1 MIEDCLTV
9 RLISLAEQIT
19 GEKEMLLFIA
29 EIGSSCFVSFLK
41 KKNVDVRYRCQN
53 FILVFLLLAGVFF
66 PFLFLFKITV
76 VLVLVP
82 YVFFNK
88 KYKEAIA

>member
-9 RLISLAEQIT
+9 RLLSLAEQIT

-41 KKNVDVRYRCQN
+41 KKRMWMSGTGAKFYPGVSVTGRCVLPIFIFVQN
-53 FILVFLLLAGVFF
+53 NYCPCIGSLCVLQQ
-66 PFLFLFKITV
+66 KI
-76 VLVLVP
+76 
-82 YVFFNK
+82 
-88 KYKEAIA
+88 

>member
-9 RLISLAEQIT
+9 RLLSLAEQIT

-41 KKNVDVRYRCQN
+41 KKECGCPVQVPKFYPGVSVTGRCVLPIFIFVQN
-53 FILVFLLLAGVFF
+53 NYCPCIGSLCVLQQ
-66 PFLFLFKITV
+66 KI
-76 VLVLVP
+76 
-82 YVFFNK
+82 
-88 KYKEAIA
+88 